1 MKRTPTLDALTLY
14 RDHWITN
21 ISPAIT
27 HSSYDAAEEAIIAE
41 RFASFITSTPDC
53 FERSHLAGHL
63 TGSAIVVSEDFKEVL
78 LTLHAKLGMWLQ
90 LGGHADGHHLIHEVA
105 AAEVREESGLTEF
118 EFFDWTGNAPA
129 DQPPLPFDLDAHW
142 IPANPK
148 DAGHWHYDV
157 RYVVVARRGQEIAIT
172 HESHDLKWFP
182 LDEARK
188 ITKERS
194 MHRQFDKV
202 EFFGRTTT
210 GTNRTNGT
218 KGFQT

>member
-1 MKRTPTLDALTLY
+1 MKRTPILDALAEY

-21 ISPAIT
+21 ISAAIK
-27 HSSYDAAEEAIIAE
+27 HRSYDPGEEAIIAD

-105 AAEVREESGLTEF
+105 AAEVREESGLTKF
-118 EFFDWTGNAPA
+118 EFFNWTGTAHA
-129 DQPPLPFDLDAHW
+129 DKSPLPFDLDAHW

-157 RYVVVARRGQEIAIT
+157 RYVVVAPRSQEIAIT

-188 ITKERS
+188 ITQERS

-202 EFFGRTTT
+202 EFFGRSI
-210 GTNRTNGT
+210 NRTNGT
-218 KGFQT
+218 QGIKS